1 MSADKLDFDILLYV
15 ALTEEFEALS
25 EALVDDLKTEPDIVE
40 LEDLALQVFS
50 VEVPSPALGKK
61 IKLGIIPS
69 GKMGITSAASVV
81 SAVLVQSNCNYV
93 VVLGIAGSLSND
105 LQPGDVIIPNIVTEF
120 LANSAAVND
129 ADTGQ
134 WKFETSG
141 NPHIT
146 SPRLL
151 KRFQLFKS
159 THKDCFEHWETDCA
173 SRYASVATTE
183 IQLKMKEA
191 GFAMRSEI
199 KLFAGNDQKLASGS
213 AVGKSEAF
221 VDWLKSNVDRKL
233 VAIEMESA
241 GVYDAATIRPNPPR
255 VLAIRGISD
264 FADKRKKL
272 IEDGTKGQFRTVA
285 AKNAFSLLLR
295 GIEAGFFKPEKDKNW
310 DRIRLLTGEWL
321 NQIHTTLPN
330 GLKLPRTK
338 ETVALQR
345 AYTEG
350 FGGHVLGE
358 SGSGKSALL
367 KELANGTA
375 KEGSEVVW
383 IKAEHFSELKK
394 EYPNLAVILL
404 NTHRP
409 SGLLVIDALEN
420 CYTPNEIDSI
430 GRFVAEI
437 TGSEEGKW
445 KAFVSCQTPS
455 WSRVSNHL
463 LSSLGRHQVLAKR
476 IECARLSKS
485 DFNLVRASVPAIE
498 KLARQPRLVRFLRLL
513 KTLDLLLRNESSLDR
528 PFIGEPDV
536 VEWWWDEQVKGGKD
550 FSGEEGI
557 ARALA
562 KHLADALTSKASP
575 DVVKR
580 DHEAINSLIKKQILS
595 RTNDGQIRFDH
606 DLLADWARVMHLR
619 SLGPDV
625 LEFIR
630 EHSENPPW
638 LRAVRI
644 FSQHLLERASDHD
657 RWQSIVDSCRVIPP
671 EEKEPT
677 SRDLQLLDTWLEGI
691 AYCNEPSPLL
701 DQNREQL
708 LADNGWLLDRLLRR
722 LLHNATVPDPVVQKQ
737 IQQFDPDAAD
747 NVARHYRLPIV
758 SLWQPFVS
766 FLIANPEEATEFL
779 PVTLAELAVM
789 WGQLE
794 EYLGIHWRPFAE
806 IILLNGE
813 KELKREVAGA
823 YCHDRGVGSLGSNNN
838 SRVKIYSAAIRAAS
852 QNPDRAATLA
862 LKAAGRKEW
871 DENDLEALANDG
883 WRGKWHEGPFSGNRG
898 SYVIHPVEAWP
909 EGPRRSISRDFYQAW
924 FEGNESIPL
933 FRKFPDIACEV
944 TLAFLIEW
952 PKREIRIPSKVIGI
966 DRHGFRFEP
975 AHLKSA
981 FWTEGPFIRYL
992 RCDWRPS
999 VELVVRLVNFAT
1011 DRYEEWWTLSPRV
1024 KPITINTPEGKR
1036 VWKGNHQVFAWNR
1049 YHMNTPKVITC
1060 ALMALEKW
1068 FDERIE
1074 ADESVTN
1081 AIELMFRKGRS
1092 LALAG
1097 VLISIGKRHP
1107 ALFTMALKPLLF
1119 VRELYNLDFTAVQQY
1134 NGLGTWSLG
1143 DGEFISKMKREWDNL
1158 SGRKTW
1164 LKDECRNWMLT
1175 RPEFKTIFIEVS
1187 SSFSQA
1193 AGMLSEETA
1202 ERDNLILLAVELNPK
1217 LWTRRELKD
1226 GRIEFFNEKLSE
1238 LRDVE
1243 GEKDNRLNLALLHVP
1258 RQCAKL
1264 LKERPKLGD
1273 TDFLAL
1279 WDQLQ
1284 DQEISERAEK
1294 LAKEDLDAA
1303 DLLDP
1308 CHARAGMIAVLVC
1321 LGEKWARQDPSRF
1334 DYLDEEARKILRD
1347 PPDTLAFTPEDN
1359 HDDYEG
1365 FLARVAVRRWAA
1377 NPDES
1382 EWRGAVGSFVTS
1394 YRYRTVRQLFDE
1406 AFWCKDRLGA
1416 AYIELEALAL
1426 SFAAVRQEANKTGY
1440 WRVREIE
1447 NRPINT
1453 WSKKWLPKFARG
1465 KGPRWTYDW
1474 ASVEIK
1480 ESPINPGKS
1489 IRRITKV
1496 ASAKK
1501 LRTWFK
1507 RKLGKFGI
1515 RKRDQVGFPLQ
1526 RSSGE
1531 LITMASRRQE
1541 LHRKGYGLKMGV
1553 ILAAFGH
1560 LPRLSDA
1567 SDGSERFHWIVICR
1581 ELLAAYQRTLPLTDS
1596 SDETEWHYDI
1606 CSADQIIFKIVAAR
1620 LFQCSAEEG
1629 REFWQ
1634 SILKLPTA
1642 AHHHIEHF
1650 LRAVL
1655 LEAMR
1660 PDPPKIEQLAQIW
1673 ILFADYLSAKESWTT
1688 TKSRDAEEVW
1698 KIILLFG
1705 TFFTSAEL
1713 DPVVRKLANHYRDF
1727 VTRIKNDPYSQSTL
1741 AAFLTTEAA
1750 EPIFI
1755 DALEWLHKGWIKAGN
1770 FFWERGIE
1778 RGSFERLLEFGWSN
1792 RFDDIRHAPKALAAF
1807 KTLTLNL
1814 AAHDSAVAIDIQNRI
1829 GGSDSK

>member
-1 MSADKLDFDILLYV
+1 
-15 ALTEEFEALS
+15 
-25 EALVDDLKTEPDIVE
+25 
-40 LEDLALQVFS
+40 
-50 VEVPSPALGKK
+50 
-61 IKLGIIPS
+61 
-69 GKMGITSAASVV
+69 
-81 SAVLVQSNCNYV
+81 
-93 VVLGIAGSLSND
+93 
-105 LQPGDVIIPNIVTEF
+105 
-120 LANSAAVND
+120 
-129 ADTGQ
+129 
-134 WKFETSG
+134 
-141 NPHIT
+141 
-146 SPRLL
+146 
-151 KRFQLFKS
+151 
-159 THKDCFEHWETDCA
+159 
-173 SRYASVATTE
+173 
-183 IQLKMKEA
+183 
-191 GFAMRSEI
+191 MRSEI
-199 KLFAGNDQKLASGS
+199 KLFAGNDQKLASGP

-221 VDWLKSNVDRKL
+221 VEWLKSRVDRKF
-233 VAIEMESA
+233 VAIDMESA
-241 GVYDAATIRPNPPR
+241 GVYEAATIRSNPPR

-295 GIEAGFFKPEKDKNW
+295 GIEAGFFNPERTSKKGGTKKDKDREW
-310 DRIRLLTGEWL
+310 DRIHLLSGEWL

-330 GLKLPRTK
+330 GLKLPRAE
-338 ETVALQR
+338 ETLALQNS
-345 AYTEG
+345 YEEG

-367 KELANGTA
+367 KALASKIA
-375 KEGSEVVW
+375 EEGSEVVW
-383 IKAEHFSELKK
+383 IKADRFSELQM
-394 EYPNLAVILL
+394 EFPNFAEILI
-404 NTHRP
+404 NTHRS
-409 SGLLVIDALEN
+409 SGLLVVDALEN
-420 CYTPNEIDSI
+420 CYTPNEIDTI
-430 GRFVAEI
+430 GRFLAEI
-437 TGSEEGKW
+437 SRSEESKW
-445 KAFVSCQTPS
+445 KAFISCQTPS
-455 WSRVSNHL
+455 WLGVSTHL
-463 LSSLGRHQVLAKR
+463 MRSLGGHEVLAER
-476 IECARLSKS
+476 IECGPLSSS
-485 DFNLVRASVPAIE
+485 DFNLVRANVPAIE
-498 KLARQPRLVRFLRLL
+498 KLARQTRLVQFLRLL
-513 KTLDLLLRNESSLDR
+513 KMLDLLLRNESNLDR

-536 VEWWWDEQVKGGKD
+536 VEWWWDEQVKCGKE
-550 FSGEEGI
+550 FSVEEGI
-557 ARALA
+557 VRKLA
-562 KHLADALTSKASP
+562 IHLADALTSEASP

-595 RTNDGQIRFDH
+595 RTKDGRIRFDH

-625 LEFIR
+625 LEFMR

-638 LRAVRI
+638 LRAVRL
-644 FSQHLLERASDHD
+644 FSQHLLERTSEHD
-657 RWQSIVDSCRVIPP
+657 RWQSIVDSCRVVPP
-671 EEKEPT
+671 EQKEPT
-677 SRDLQLLDTWLEGI
+677 SHDLQILDTWLEGI
-691 AYCNEPSPLL
+691 AYCSEPAALL
-701 DQNREQL
+701 EQNREQL
-708 LADNGWLLDRLLRR
+708 FRDNGWLLERLLCR
-722 LLHNATVPDPVVQKQ
+722 LLHNATVPDPVVKNQ
-737 IQQFDPDAAD
+737 IRQIDPDTAD
-747 NVARHYRLPIV
+747 YVTRHYRLPIV

-779 PVTLAELAVM
+779 PVTLAKLALM

-794 EYLGIHWRPFAE
+794 EYLGINWRPFAE
-806 IILLNGE
+806 LILLNGE

-823 YCHDRGVGSLGSNNN
+823 YPHYFGVGSLVSGNN

-883 WRGKWHEGPFSGNRG
+883 WRGNWHEGPFSGNRG

-909 EGPRRSISRDFYQAW
+909 EGPRRSTSRDFYQAW
-924 FEGNESIPL
+924 FEENVSIHL

-952 PKREIRIPSKVIGI
+952 PKREIRMPSKVIGI

-992 RCDWRPS
+992 RCDWRPT

-1011 DRYEEWWTLSPRV
+1011 DRYEEWWILSPRV
-1024 KPITINTPEGKR
+1024 EPITINTPDGKR

-1143 DGEFISKMKREWDNL
+1143 DVEFISKMKHEWDNL
-1158 SGRKTW
+1158 PGRKTC

-1175 RPEFKTIFIEVS
+1175 RPEFETEFAEVS
-1187 SSFSQA
+1187 SSFSKE
-1193 AGMLSEETA
+1193 AGMLPEETT
-1202 ERDNLILLAVELNPK
+1202 ERETLLRLAAELNPK

-1226 GRIEFFNEKLSE
+1226 GRIEFFNKKLSE
-1238 LRDVE
+1238 LHDIE
-1243 GEKDNRLNLALLHVP
+1243 GDKDKRLRLGFLGIP
-1258 RQCAKL
+1258 RQCSKL
-1264 LKERPKLGD
+1264 LKERPRLEDGY
-1273 TDFLAL
+1273 FLTL

-1284 DQEISERAEK
+1284 DPEIREHTQK
-1294 LAKEDLDAA
+1294 LAKEDPSAAAFLD
-1303 DLLDP
+1303 LG
-1308 CHARAGMIAVLVC
+1308 HARAGMIAVLVS

-1334 DYLDEEARKILRD
+1334 DYLDEEARKILHD
-1347 PPDTLAFTPEDN
+1347 PPDTHVFTPEDN
-1359 HDDYEG
+1359 HVDYKG
-1365 FLARVAVRRWAA
+1365 FLARIAVRRWAA
-1377 NPDES
+1377 NPDDP

-1406 AFWCKDRLGA
+1406 AFRCKKRLGA
-1416 AYIELEALAL
+1416 AYLDLEGLAL

-1440 WRVREIE
+1440 WRVQEIE
-1447 NRPINT
+1447 NRLINT
-1453 WSKKWLPKFARG
+1453 WSKKWLPKFSRG
-1465 KGPRWTYDW
+1465 KGPRWTDDW

-1541 LHRKGYGLKMGV
+1541 LHRKGYGLEMGV

-1581 ELLAAYQRTLPLTDS
+1581 ELLAAYQRTLPLSDSTDDS
-1596 SDETEWHYDI
+1596 EWHYDLR
-1606 CSADQIIFKIVAAR
+1606 SADQKIFKIVAAR

-1634 SILKLPTA
+1634 SILKLPPA
-1642 AHHHIEHF
+1642 AHHQIEEF
-1650 LRAVL
+1650 LNAIL

-1660 PDPPKIEQLAQIW
+1660 TDPPKIEQLAQIW
-1673 ILFADYLSAKESWTT
+1673 ILFADFLSAKEIWTAG
-1688 TKSRDAEEVW
+1688 KRRDAEEVW
-1698 KIILLFG
+1698 KVILFFG
-1705 TFFTSAEL
+1705 TYTLFAPLTGKAEFA
-1713 DPVVRKLANHYRDF
+1713 PVVRKLASHYRDY
-1727 VTRIKNDPYSQSTL
+1727 VSRIQNDFYSQSTL
-1741 AAFLTTEAA
+1741 AVFLTTEAA
-1750 EPIFI
+1750 APIFV
-1755 DALEWLHKGWIKAGN
+1755 DALEWLHKGWTKAGN
-1770 FFWERGIE
+1770 LFWERGIE
-1778 RGSFERLLEFGWSN
+1778 RGSFERLLEYGWSQ

-1829 GGSDSK
+1829 GGSDST